1 MGSTAPGLLA
11 RLRGLPVR
19 TMAIWLALIAVVFL
33 TRNRWDA
40 WVVER
45 ELPLGLTWA
54 NYYDTQPALNGK
66 RAVLLG
72 ERELCLWDLETG
84 EVLARSEGV
93 GFLSRAGVSPDGR
106 RIVLVA
112 SFRDSREWQHSRPP
126 VLLEAEAGRI
136 ISTLRGHNPPSDYI
150 NGVRFSPDG
159 RLVATA
165 GFDKTVRTWDAATG
179 AALQVL
185 RGHACAIQNFA
196 FSPDGSRIVTTSSD
210 GTVRIWDVR
219 SGSALHVLRGHKSVC
234 GQVAR
239 FSSSGRRVVTY
250 GVNESSVDRPVASCR
265 IWDVHTG
272 ECVAD
277 IEPVSS
283 YACTAD
289 GGRVAVVR
297 GGRHFV
303 SLIDPETATET
314 GRLTGAVEDAL
325 RLSFSPDGE
334 QLLTAGEH
342 GVRLWEVETGRCVLR
357 VTPRELDFGWSS
369 SDGPIC
375 FSTDLSPDGSR
386 LVTRRVVVGGRMWD
400 TRTGALLA
408 SLRDIGMFHFLGDQR
423 LLVNRS
429 SGTSWSILRRVR
441 PEQWWGV
448 FWFWHFWVIV
458 GLSVALAWS
467 VWRDRRE
474 LRSGRP

>member
-1 MGSTAPGLLA
+1 MGGTAPGLLE

-19 TMAIWLALIAVVFL
+19 TTATWLTLIVVVFL

-45 ELPLGLTWA
+45 ELPKGLTTWA
-54 NYYDTQPALNGK
+54 SYHDTQMALDGK

-72 ERELCLWDLETG
+72 ERELCLWDMAAG
-84 EVLARSEGV
+84 VVLARSEGV
-93 GFLSRAGVSPDGR
+93 GHLSRAAVSPDGR

-136 ISTLRGHNPPSDYI
+136 ISTLRGHDPPSDYI

-165 GFDKTVRTWDAATG
+165 GFDKTVRTWDAGTG
-179 AALQVL
+179 AALRVL
-185 RGHACAIQNFA
+185 RGHDCAIQDFA
-196 FSPDGSRIVTTSSD
+196 FSPDSSRIVTTSSD
-210 GTVRIWDVR
+210 GTVRVWDVR
-219 SGSALHVLRGHKSVC
+219 SGKALHVLKGHKMVH

-250 GVNESSVDRPVASCR
+250 GVDDLSIDRPVASCR

-289 GGRVAVVR
+289 GGRVAVIR
-297 GGRHFV
+297 GGRRFV
-303 SLIDPETATET
+303 SMIDPETGAET
-314 GRLTGAVEDAL
+314 GRLTEAAEDAL
-325 RLSFSPDGE
+325 RLSFSPDGG
-334 QLLTAGEH
+334 QLLTAGER
-342 GVRLWEVETGRCVLR
+342 GVRLWGIETGRCVLR
-357 VTPRELDFGWSS
+357 VTPRRLDLRWSS
-369 SDGPIC
+369 SDGPLI
-375 FSTDLSPDGSR
+375 FNAEMSPDGSR
-386 LVTRRVVVGGRMWD
+386 LVTRRVVTGGRIWD

-408 SLRDIGMFHFLGDQR
+408 SLRDIGMFRFLGDRR
-423 LLVNRS
+423 LLVVNGPERS
-429 SGTSWSILRRVR
+429 SILRRVR
-441 PEQWWGV
+441 PEWWWGIL
-448 FWFWHFWVIV
+448 WLWHFWVIAA
-458 GLSVALAWS
+458 LSFALAWS

-474 LRSGRP
+474 LRCRRP